1 MRPALTTSASLLV
14 ILFAQVQCE
23 RTARSAVHS
32 SSGLDTSLPLGA
44 VQLQQPRLVSSL
56 RRHSSEQSANELVQ
70 LRGGQSATPVSAGG
84 PPSRPKRAPKEEPA
98 AATDELA
105 AIPVMRPNLLVIEA
119 GAADQE
125 SSTAVMNPSKVE
137 ELGLMAGDIV
147 RLKGKRDREALCIVE
162 ESKKVAEGAVLLAP
176 VTRTN
181 LMLGLGDSTKAYRCD
196 DVKHATRAVILP
208 FADAMGGLTAD
219 EIHTDLLVPHFMG
232 ADGDEAPYRPV
243 MEGDLVRLKHGAQIV
258 ECKVIETDPPRRCI
272 ISPDTE
278 LELPERELDRHE
290 EEVTSPPRPL
300 ACRTSRL
307 LALSPPRMP
316 YLSPAAHL
324 APAAR
329 L

>member
-1 MRPALTTSASLLV
+1 MTTSASLLV

-23 RTARSAVHS
+23 RTVRSAVRS
-32 SSGLDTSLPLGA
+32 SRGLDTSLPLGA
-44 VQLQQPRLVSSL
+44 AQQQQQPRLVSGL
-56 RRHSSEQSANELVQ
+56 RRHSLEQGADELLQ
-70 LRGGQSATPVSAGG
+70 LRGGQSAAPVTAGG
-84 PPSRPKRAPKEEPA
+84 MPSSRPKSASKETKATADDTPA
-98 AATDELA
+98 AS
-105 AIPVMRPNLLVIEA
+105 PVMRPNLLVIEA

-125 SSTAVMNPSKVE
+125 SSTAVMHPSKLA